1 MPTRLIRSLYN
12 VTERERGGVITIG
25 NFDGV
30 HLGHQALIKKAKDK
44 AQALGVPS
52 IVLTFEPH
60 PFEFFARE
68 KQTIPR
74 LTRLREKYGV
84 LAQLG
89 VDNVLV
95 LYFNQ
100 SVARLDASTFC
111 EKILYQA
118 LKPAALFVGDDF
130 HFGAGRK
137 GDIALLQEAGK
148 RYGFTAEAIET
159 VLFQGERI
167 SSTRVRHALKAGD
180 HALVKQL
187 LGRRYSMMGRVC
199 PGDQLGRQLGFPTAN
214 IHLHR
219 HLTPVMGIYT
229 VTLHGIAEHPLPGV
243 ANVGIRPTVNGT
255 RTLLEV
261 HLLDFNQD
269 IYGRYVT
276 VQFCEK
282 LRDEERYPNLKR
294 LQEQI
299 AKDVI
304 AARHYFKK
312 QSVL

>member
-1 MPTRLIRSLYN
+1 
-12 VTERERGGVITIG
+12 
-25 NFDGV
+25 
-30 HLGHQALIKKAKDK
+30 
-44 AQALGVPS
+44 
-52 IVLTFEPH
+52 
-60 PFEFFARE
+60 
-68 KQTIPR
+68 
-74 LTRLREKYGV
+74 
-84 LAQLG
+84 
-89 VDNVLV
+89 
-95 LYFNQ
+95 
-100 SVARLDASTFC
+100 
-111 EKILYQA
+111 
-118 LKPAALFVGDDF
+118 
-130 HFGAGRK
+130 
-137 GDIALLQEAGK
+137 
-148 RYGFTAEAIET
+148 
-159 VLFQGERI
+159 
-167 SSTRVRHALKAGD
+167 
-180 HALVKQL
+180 
-187 LGRRYSMMGRVC
+187 
-199 PGDQLGRQLGFPTAN
+199 
-214 IHLHR
+214 
-219 HLTPVMGIYT
+219 LTPVMGIYT